1 MPAVDFTAETQRI
14 AEKGQEIGSQSSPGH
29 GALWRL
35 GGPLRLCVSA
45 LKTTAGSAAN
55 YNRNETP
62 PENSH
67 ISSLPLAF
75 SSLKGLPMLYCRTSR
90 RMPQFSLTFTLIPA
104 P

>member
-29 GALWRL
+29 G
-35 GGPLRLCVSA
+35 LCGFSAVLFVSA
-45 LKTTAGSAAN
+45 LKTPAGSAAN

-75 SSLKGLPMLYCRTSR
+75 SSLKGLPILDCRTSYR
-90 RMPQFSLTFTLIPA
+90 LPQFSLTCSFIP